1 MDRRKFMKA
10 RKPIQVVI
18 FAMLFSLLSTYQ
30 ASAISEGGKC
40 SYSEYGNS
48 LAMSNGKI
56 HGGTSGPNTNYAG
69 PLYLCDGGTW
79 IYWKTVQPKSISQG
93 NSSLVDVSPGQLC
106 SSLGKKVSSKNY
118 GKLKCMYV
126 RSGKLQALMWMR
138 A

>member
-1 MDRRKFMKA
+1 MKI
-10 RKPIQVVI
+10 KKTIQVVI

-30 ASAISEGGKC
+30 ASAISEGGSCNSSKF
-40 SYSEYGNS
+40 GNS
-48 LAMSNGKI
+48 LVMSNGKI
-56 HGGTSGPNTNYAG
+56 HGGISGTNTNYAG
-69 PLYLCDGGTW
+69 PLYYCDGATW
-79 IYWKTVQPKSISQG
+79 VYWKTVQPKSKSQG

>member
-18 FAMLFSLLSTYQ
+18 FAVLFSLLSTYQ

-40 SYSEYGNS
+40 SLSKYGNS
-48 LAMSNGKI
+48 LAMSNGTI
-56 HGGTSGPNTNYAG
+56 HGGTSGPNTNYSG

-79 IYWKTVQPKSISQG
+79 IYWKTVQPKSTSQG

>member
-1 MDRRKFMKA
+1 MDRRKFMKT

-18 FAMLFSLLSTYQ
+18 FAMLFSFLSTYQ

-40 SYSEYGNS
+40 SLSKYGNS
-48 LAMSNGKI
+48 LAMSNGTI
-56 HGGTSGPNTNYAG
+56 HGGRSGPNTNYSG

-79 IYWKTVQPKSISQG
+79 IYWKTVQPKSTSQG

>member
-1 MDRRKFMKA
+1 MDRGIVMKT

-30 ASAISEGGKC
+30 ASAISEGGRCDLSK
-40 SYSEYGNS
+40 YGNHGV
-48 LAMSNGKI
+48 MSNGKI
-56 HGGTSGPNTNYAG
+56 HGGDFGPNTNYAG
-69 PLYLCDGGTW
+69 PIYYCDGAVW
-79 IYWKTVQPKSISQG
+79 VYWRTAQPKSKSKG

>member
-1 MDRRKFMKA
+1 MDRRKFMKT

-18 FAMLFSLLSTYQ
+18 FAMLFSFLSAYQ

-40 SYSEYGNS
+40 DIKKFGNS
-48 LAMSNGKI
+48 GVMSNGKI
-56 HGGTSGPNTNYAG
+56 HGGQVGPNTSYAG
-69 PLYLCDGGTW
+69 PIYYCDGAVW
-79 IYWKTVQPKSISQG
+79 VYWRTAQPKSKSKG

-126 RSGKLQALMWMR
+126 RTGRLQALMWMR

>member
-1 MDRRKFMKA
+1 MKI
-10 RKPIQVVI
+10 KKTIQVVI

-40 SYSEYGNS
+40 NSSKFGNS
-48 LAMSNGKI
+48 LVMSNGKI
-56 HGGTSGPNTNYAG
+56 HGGDFGPNTNYAG
-69 PLYLCDGGTW
+69 PLYHCDGAAW
-79 IYWKTVQPKSISQG
+79 VYWRTAQPKSKSQG

>member
-1 MDRRKFMKA
+1 MKTRKLT
-10 RKPIQVVI
+10 QLLI
-18 FAMLFSLLSTYQ
+18 FATLFSFLSTGQ
-30 ASAISEGGKC
+30 ASAISEGGSCNSSKF
-40 SYSEYGNS
+40 GNS
-48 LAMSNGKI
+48 LVMSNGKI
-56 HGGTSGPNTNYAG
+56 HGGDFGPNTNYAG
-69 PLYLCDGGTW
+69 PIYYCDGAAW
-79 IYWKTVQPKSISQG
+79 VYWRTAQPKSKSQG